1 MLTVI
6 DALDHLGYDEADA
19 VVTRL
24 VAKELDEARAYMKG
38 AVGKDIFDLMPD
50 DDRVDMLLKAYLDD
64 LHDDRGTTSAKAAN
78 AKREMIHSTEW
89 QLRMEL
95 ARKREEA
102 AAV

>member
-95 ARKREEA
+95 ARKREEV